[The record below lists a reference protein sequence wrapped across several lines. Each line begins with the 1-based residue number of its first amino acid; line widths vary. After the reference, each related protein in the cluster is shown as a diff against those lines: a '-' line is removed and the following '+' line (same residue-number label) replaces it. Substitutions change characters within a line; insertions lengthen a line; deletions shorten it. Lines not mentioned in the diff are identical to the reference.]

1 MLSTNV
7 NKEGKD
13 SFFYFFET
21 EATDSVNQAVLICQK
36 SMDIHVNIERD
47 DDGFLMVQIVGSDS
61 DSVLGS
67 EHWNDVR
74 FKTRKELDQLLYG
87 DDENDEL

>member
-1 MLSTNV
+1 
-7 NKEGKD
+7 
-13 SFFYFFET
+13 
-21 EATDSVNQAVLICQK
+21 
-36 SMDIHVNIERD
+36 MDIRVDIERD

-61 DSVLGS
+61 DPVLGS